1 MRVDAGF
8 QQAWRRGELVF
19 PANLEMAGKR
29 WFLRTPVNPNNS
41 RDLVF
46 IGINPSSATRFSTQK
61 LGGDPTTEM
70 ILKYFRLNAE
80 GTPRDWRS
88 MTILN
93 LVPFTGQP
101 GDLPDWGSGSGHQ
114 IILDSLKIIRQ
125 RFQEILPEC
134 PVVHLMWG
142 SPSGKK
148 FPWKMEVLKQLIS
161 EISACL
167 CAGHQI
173 QAYLSKNGYPLHP
186 GFGGLA
192 HWRGKELLDASHLLA
207 SR

>member
-8 QQAWRRGELVF
+8 RRAWCRGELVF
-19 PANLEMAGKR
+19 PAYPKLAGER
-29 WFLRTPVNPNNS
+29 WFLRTPVNPENS

-46 IGINPSSATRFSTQK
+46 IGINPSSATRFATKK

-93 LVPFTGQP
+93 LVPFIGQP
-101 GDLPDWGSGSGHQ
+101 GDLPDWNDALGSQ
-114 IILDSLKIIRQ
+114 KILDSLTNTRQ
-125 RFQEILPEC
+125 IFQAVLPVC

-142 SPSGKK
+142 SPSDKK
-148 FPWKMEVLKQLIS
+148 FPWKMEVLEQLIP

-167 CAGHQI
+167 CTGHQV

-192 HWRGKELLDASHLLA
+192 HWRGKELLDTRYLLA

>member
-8 QQAWRRGELVF
+8 QQAWRSGELLF
-19 PANLEMAGKR
+19 PADPKLAGER
-29 WFLRTPVNPNNS
+29 WFLRTAVNPENS
-41 RDLVF
+41 RNLVF

-61 LGGDPTTEM
+61 HGGDPTTEM
-70 ILKYFRLNAE
+70 ILKYFRLSAE

-93 LVPFTGQP
+93 LLPFIGQP
-101 GDLPDWGSGSGHQ
+101 GDLPDWNDALGRQ
-114 IILDSLKIIRQ
+114 KILDSLTNTGQIFR
-125 RFQEILPEC
+125 EILSKYSNI
-134 PVVHLMWG
+134 HLMWG
-142 SPSGKK
+142 NPSDNN
-148 FPWKMEVLKQLIS
+148 FPWKTEVLKLLIP

-167 CAGHQI
+167 CAGHHV

-186 GFGGLA
+186 GFGGLS
-192 HWRGKELLDASHLLA
+192 HWKGKELLDARHLLA